1 VSTRRKHSRT
11 FKERDAVNDI
21 YNCSMDVLIIEDD
34 RDLAGNLLDYLEAC
48 GHRVDLA
55 VNGPG
60 GLQMAQSKAFD
71 AIVLDLGLPGLDGIE
86 LCRRLRE
93 EGIAVPI
100 LMLTARGELDDKLL
114 GLEAGADD
122 YLVKPLSLRELEAR
136 LRAHTRRAA
145 GGLERRRLQVGDLI
159 LDERTH
165 QVSRQGK
172 KIVLAPFDYQ
182 LLRLLMRAS
191 PAVVPRERLEAALWG
206 DDPPDSDALR
216 AHVHRLRQAIDRPFG
231 VPLLHTI
238 PHIGYR
244 LAAPDEETS
253 A

>member
-1 VSTRRKHSRT
+1 
-11 FKERDAVNDI
+11 
-21 YNCSMDVLIIEDD
+21 MDVLLIEDN
-34 RDLAGNLLDYLEAC
+34 RDLAGNLLDHLEAC
-48 GHRVDLA
+48 GHRVDWAADGLSGLHLA
-55 VNGPG
+55 S
-60 GLQMAQSKAFD
+60 SKTFD
-71 AIVLDLGLPGLDGIE
+71 AIVLDLGLPGLDGIG

-93 EGIAVPI
+93 EGIATPI
-100 LMLTARGELDDKLL
+100 LVLTARGELDDKLL
-114 GLEAGADD
+114 GLEVGADD

-136 LRAHTRRAA
+136 LRAHARRAA
-145 GGLERRRLQVGDLI
+145 GGLERQRLQVGDLI

-191 PAVVPRERLEAALWG
+191 PAVVTRERLEAALWG

-216 AHVHRLRQAIDRPFG
+216 AHIHRLRQAIDRPFD

-238 PHIGYR
+238 PHVGYR
-244 LAAPDEETS
+244 LAVPDEETS

>member
-1 VSTRRKHSRT
+1 
-11 FKERDAVNDI
+11 
-21 YNCSMDVLIIEDD
+21 MDVLLIEDN
-34 RDLAGNLLDYLEAC
+34 RDLAGNLLDHLEAC
-48 GHRVDLA
+48 GHRVDWASDGLSGLHLA
-55 VNGPG
+55 
-60 GLQMAQSKAFD
+60 ASKPFD
-71 AIVLDLGLPGLDGIE
+71 AIVLDLGLPGLDGIG

-93 EGIAVPI
+93 EGIATPI
-100 LMLTARGELDDKLL
+100 LVLTARGELDDKLL
-114 GLEAGADD
+114 GLEVGADD

-136 LRAHTRRAA
+136 LRAHARRAA
-145 GGLERRRLQVGDLI
+145 GGLERQRLQVGDLI

-191 PAVVPRERLEAALWG
+191 PAVLTRERLEAALWG

-216 AHVHRLRQAIDRPFG
+216 THIHRLRQAIDRPFD
-231 VPLLHTI
+231 VPLLHTV
-238 PHIGYR
+238 PHVGYR
-244 LAAPDEETS
+244 LAVPDEETP

>member
-1 VSTRRKHSRT
+1 
-11 FKERDAVNDI
+11 
-21 YNCSMDVLIIEDD
+21 MDVLLIEDN
-34 RDLAGNLLDYLEAC
+34 RDLAGNLLDHLEAC
-48 GHRVDLA
+48 GHRVDWASDGLSGLHLA
-55 VNGPG
+55 
-60 GLQMAQSKAFD
+60 ASKPFD

-93 EGIAVPI
+93 EGIATPI
-100 LMLTARGELDDKLL
+100 LVLTARGELDDKLL
-114 GLEAGADD
+114 GLEVGADD

-136 LRAHTRRAA
+136 LRAHARRAA
-145 GGLERRRLQVGDLI
+145 GGLERQRLQVGDLI

-191 PAVVPRERLEAALWG
+191 PAVVTRERLEAALWG

-216 AHVHRLRQAIDRPFG
+216 AHIHRLRQAIDRPFD

-238 PHIGYR
+238 PHVGYR
-244 LAAPDEETS
+244 LAVPDEETP

>member
-1 VSTRRKHSRT
+1 MSTRRKHSRT

-114 GLEAGADD
+114 GLEAGAD
-122 YLVKPLSLRELEAR
+122 
-136 LRAHTRRAA
+136 T
-145 GGLERRRLQVGDLI
+145 
-159 LDERTH
+159 
-165 QVSRQGK
+165 
-172 KIVLAPFDYQ
+172 
-182 LLRLLMRAS
+182 M
-191 PAVVPRERLEAALWG
+191 
-206 DDPPDSDALR
+206 
-216 AHVHRLRQAIDRPFG
+216 
-231 VPLLHTI
+231 
-238 PHIGYR
+238 
-244 LAAPDEETS
+244 
-253 A
+253 

>member
-1 VSTRRKHSRT
+1 
-11 FKERDAVNDI
+11 
-21 YNCSMDVLIIEDD
+21 MDVLLIEDN
-34 RDLAGNLLDYLEAC
+34 RDLAGNLLDHLEAC
-48 GHRVDLA
+48 GHRVDWASDGLSGLHLA
-55 VNGPG
+55 
-60 GLQMAQSKAFD
+60 ASKPFD

-93 EGIAVPI
+93 EGIATPI
-100 LMLTARGELDDKLL
+100 LVLTARGELDDKLL
-114 GLEAGADD
+114 GLEVGADD

-136 LRAHTRRAA
+136 LRANVRRAA

-172 KIVLAPFDYQ
+172 RIVLAPFDYQ

-191 PAVVPRERLEAALWG
+191 PAVLTRERLEAALWG

-216 AHVHRLRQAIDRPFG
+216 THIHRLRQAIDRPFD
-231 VPLLHTI
+231 VPLLHTV
-238 PHIGYR
+238 PHVGYR
-244 LAAPDEETS
+244 LAVPDEETP

>member
-1 VSTRRKHSRT
+1 
-11 FKERDAVNDI
+11 
-21 YNCSMDVLIIEDD
+21 
-34 RDLAGNLLDYLEAC
+34 
-48 GHRVDLA
+48 
-55 VNGPG
+55 
-60 GLQMAQSKAFD
+60 
-71 AIVLDLGLPGLDGIE
+71 LPGLDGIG

-93 EGIAVPI
+93 EGIATPI
-100 LMLTARGELDDKLL
+100 LVLTARGELDDKLL
-114 GLEAGADD
+114 GLEVGADD

-136 LRAHTRRAA
+136 LRAHARRAA
-145 GGLERRRLQVGDLI
+145 GGLERQRLQVGDLI

-191 PAVVPRERLEAALWG
+191 PAVVTRERLEAALWG

-216 AHVHRLRQAIDRPFG
+216 AHIHRLRQAIDRPFD

-238 PHIGYR
+238 PHVGYR
-244 LAAPDEETS
+244 LAVPDEETS

>member
-1 VSTRRKHSRT
+1 
-11 FKERDAVNDI
+11 
-21 YNCSMDVLIIEDD
+21 MDVLLIEDN
-34 RDLAGNLLDYLEAC
+34 RDLAGNLLDHLEAC
-48 GHRVDLA
+48 GHRVDWASDGLSGLHLA
-55 VNGPG
+55 
-60 GLQMAQSKAFD
+60 ASKPFD

-93 EGIAVPI
+93 EGIATPI
-100 LMLTARGELDDKLL
+100 LVLTARGELDDKLL
-114 GLEAGADD
+114 GLEVGADD

-136 LRAHTRRAA
+136 LRANVRRAA

-191 PAVVPRERLEAALWG
+191 PAVLTRERLEAALWG

-216 AHVHRLRQAIDRPFG
+216 THIHRLRQAIDRPFD
-231 VPLLHTI
+231 VPLLHTV
-238 PHIGYR
+238 PHVGYR
-244 LAAPDEETS
+244 LAVPDEETP

>member
-1 VSTRRKHSRT
+1 
-11 FKERDAVNDI
+11 
-21 YNCSMDVLIIEDD
+21 MDVLLIEDN
-34 RDLAGNLLDYLEAC
+34 RDLAGNLLDHLEAC
-48 GHRVDLA
+48 GHRVDWASDGLSGLHLA
-55 VNGPG
+55 
-60 GLQMAQSKAFD
+60 ASKPFD

-93 EGIAVPI
+93 EGIATPI
-100 LMLTARGELDDKLL
+100 LVLTARGELDDKLL
-114 GLEAGADD
+114 GLEVGADD

-191 PAVVPRERLEAALWG
+191 PAVLTRERLEAALWG

-216 AHVHRLRQAIDRPFG
+216 THIHRLRQAIDRPFD
-231 VPLLHTI
+231 VPLLHTV
-238 PHIGYR
+238 PHVGYR
-244 LAAPDEETS
+244 LAVPDEKTP

>member
-1 VSTRRKHSRT
+1 
-11 FKERDAVNDI
+11 
-21 YNCSMDVLIIEDD
+21 MDVLLIEDN
-34 RDLAGNLLDYLEAC
+34 RDLAGNLLDHLEAC
-48 GHRVDLA
+48 GHRVDWASDGLSGLHLA
-55 VNGPG
+55 
-60 GLQMAQSKAFD
+60 ASKPFD

-93 EGIAVPI
+93 EGIATPI
-100 LMLTARGELDDKLL
+100 LVLTARGELDDKLL
-114 GLEAGADD
+114 GLEVGADD

-191 PAVVPRERLEAALWG
+191 PAVLTRERLEAALWG

-216 AHVHRLRQAIDRPFG
+216 THIHRLRQAIDRPFD
-231 VPLLHTI
+231 VPLLHTV
-238 PHIGYR
+238 PHVGYR
-244 LAAPDEETS
+244 LAVPDEETP

>member
-1 VSTRRKHSRT
+1 
-11 FKERDAVNDI
+11 
-21 YNCSMDVLIIEDD
+21 MDVLLIEDN
-34 RDLAGNLLDYLEAC
+34 RDLAGNLLDHLEAC
-48 GHRVDLA
+48 GHRVDWASDGLSGLHLA
-55 VNGPG
+55 
-60 GLQMAQSKAFD
+60 ASKPFD

-93 EGIAVPI
+93 EGIATPI
-100 LMLTARGELDDKLL
+100 LVLTARGELDDKLL
-114 GLEAGADD
+114 GLEVGADD

-136 LRAHTRRAA
+136 LRAHARRAA
-145 GGLERRRLQVGDLI
+145 GGLERQRLQVGDLI

-191 PAVVPRERLEAALWG
+191 PAVVTRERLEAALWG

-216 AHVHRLRQAIDRPFG
+216 AHIHRLRQAIDRPFD

-238 PHIGYR
+238 PHVGYR
-244 LAAPDEETS
+244 LAVPDEETS

>member
-1 VSTRRKHSRT
+1 MN
-11 FKERDAVNDI
+11 AV
-21 YNCSMDVLIIEDD
+21 YNGTMDVLVIEDNQ
-34 RDLAGNLLDYLEAC
+34 DLAGNLLDYLEEC

-55 VNGPG
+55 TD
-60 GLQMAQSKAFD
+60 GLHALDLASSKPFD

-93 EGIAVPI
+93 EGVATPI
-100 LMLTARGELDDKLL
+100 LVLTARGELDDKLL
-114 GLEAGADD
+114 GLEVGADD

-136 LRAHTRRAA
+136 LRAQARRAA
-145 GGLERRRLQVGDLI
+145 GGLERQQLRVGDLL

-165 QVSRQGK
+165 QVSRQGR
-172 KIVLAPFDYQ
+172 KITLAPFDYQ

-191 PAVVPRERLEAALWG
+191 PAVVTRERLEAALWG

-216 AHVHRLRQAIDRPFG
+216 AHIHRLRQAIDRPFD

-238 PHIGYR
+238 PHVGYR
-244 LAAPDEETS
+244 LAVPDEETS